1 MKRRTEHFTYEL
13 VRARRRSMSLKVELD
28 GTITVRA
35 PFRTPPETADWFVES
50 HRDWIEVRLRA
61 GEQILA
67 VRPSYTETE
76 RLEGKKRAENV
87 LKERCCYYAGLMGVS
102 YGSITVREQK
112 TRWGSCSA
120 KGNLNFNYKL
130 YFLPAELM
138 DYVIIHELAHRRHM
152 NHSAAFWQVVEQYCP
167 EWRTARAR
175 LRGVI

>member
-67 VRPSYTETE
+67 VPF
-76 RLEGKKRAENV
+76 
-87 LKERCCYYAGLMGVS
+87 CF
-102 YGSITVREQK
+102 I
-112 TRWGSCSA
+112 
-120 KGNLNFNYKL
+120 
-130 YFLPAELM
+130 FLP
-138 DYVIIHELAHRRHM
+138 
-152 NHSAAFWQVVEQYCP
+152 SSPSVVFPQKKKS
-167 EWRTARAR
+167 
-175 LRGVI
+175 LFSQD

>member
-1 MKRRTEHFTYEL
+1 
-13 VRARRRSMSLKVELD
+13 MSLKVELD

-67 VRPSYTETE
+67 VHPSYTETE

-175 LRGVI
+175 LHGVI

>member
-13 VRARRRSMSLKVELD
+13 LRSRRRSMSLKVELD

-76 RLEGKKRAENV
+76 RLEGKKKSGKRVKRTMLLLRRAHGRF
-87 LKERCCYYAGLMGVS
+87 LWIDHGPG
-102 YGSITVREQK
+102 
-112 TRWGSCSA
+112 A
-120 KGNLNFNYKL
+120 KDALG
-130 YFLPAELM
+130 EL
-138 DYVIIHELAHRRHM
+138 
-152 NHSAAFWQVVEQYCP
+152 QCKGKP
-167 EWRTARAR
+167 EF
-175 LRGVI
+175 

>member
-13 VRARRRSMSLKVELD
+13 LRARRRSMSLKVELD

-50 HRDWIEVRLRA
+50 HRAWIEVRLRA

-76 RLEGKKRAENV
+76 RLEGKKRAKNV

-102 YGSITVREQK
+102 Y
-112 TRWGSCSA
+112 
-120 KGNLNFNYKL
+120 
-130 YFLPAELM
+130 
-138 DYVIIHELAHRRHM
+138 
-152 NHSAAFWQVVEQYCP
+152 
-167 EWRTARAR
+167 
-175 LRGVI
+175 